1 MFTHNHNFCFHH
13 QQLLF
18 SSEKCLWCD
27 KRRAII
33 YSGHILL
40 LSIDF
45 CFDERFLS
53 FAKCLQINEMMN
65 IQSPGGIEN
74 ANTRERATER
84 QNQSDRDRWESIQ
97 KVSRDSF
104 PPNSTHS
111 SHVETIKIYYE
122 RTMKEKNLTHTQ
134 RAHAVPATRQDQ
146 WRKKNLCIYYHLNHH
161 SDSHFN
167 VNSFFYFCCVFDRIS
182 WSRSPLWCVQRISLC
197 LCVVCLFLSRCVHYF
212 AFASNW
218 IFDI

>member
-1 MFTHNHNFCFHH
+1 M
-13 QQLLF
+13 F
-18 SSEKCLWCD
+18 SSSATTFFFWIFVMRQMPCG
-27 KRRAII
+27 II
-33 YSGHILL
+33 YSAHISL

-65 IQSPGGIEN
+65 IQTPGGIEN
-74 ANTRERATER
+74 AIARERATER

-122 RTMKEKNLTHTQ
+122 RTMKEKKTWHTQTHTQ
-134 RAHAVPATRQDQ
+134 STRCTSHTT
-146 WRKKNLCIYYHLNHH
+146 RPMKKKNLCIYYHLNHH

-167 VNSFFYFCCVFDRIS
+167 VNIFFFFFCCVFDRIS

-197 LCVVCLFLSRCVHYF
+197 LCVVCLFHSRCVHYF